1 LKDPN
6 LFVACL
12 HLLQFDSEDYKM
24 IEEGKKKLS
33 WWGTVEPILIGQ
45 ASTPTPA
52 PLASSL
58 VTGFAGSPAPTTPQ
72 HTSAEVSVSREAPMT
87 SGPKKTSL
95 QF

>member
-1 LKDPN
+1 
-6 LFVACL
+6 
-12 HLLQFDSEDYKM
+12 M

-52 PLASSL
+52 PAAPRPMPSTPPAS
-58 VTGFAGSPAPTTPQ
+58 
-72 HTSAEVSVSREAPMT
+72 TSAEVSISRGSEGMST
-87 SGPKKTSL
+87 GPKKTSL

>member
-1 LKDPN
+1 
-6 LFVACL
+6 
-12 HLLQFDSEDYKM
+12 M

-45 ASTPTPA
+45 SSAAPA
-52 PLASSL
+52 PMASP
-58 VTGFAGSPAPTTPQ
+58 VRAPPPPQ
-72 HTSAEVSVSREAPMT
+72 IPTSTSAEVSISRDAAPAS